1 MSLRILILV
10 CLPPWAQQ
18 RLLELAGGHS
28 SLNEYLIQYKPALGR
43 IWQSCCERLLASAV
57 LWWLFLSHWFPSF
70 TEFKHC
76 ISVLS
81 NGDRIPLITSKT
93 VIQPR
98 GLILLSFRMILS
110 VLCSLLLLTE
120 PHLAQEVWKQISPF
134 QE

>member
-1 MSLRILILV
+1 MWLCSMSLRILILV
-10 CLPPWAQQ
+10 RLPLWAQQ

-28 SLNEYLIQYKPALGR
+28 SLNEYLIQYKSALGR

-70 TEFKHC
+70 TEFKSG
-76 ISVLS
+76 ISVQS

-98 GLILLSFRMILS
+98 GLILLSCRMILS

-120 PHLAQEVWKQISPF
+120 LHLAQ
-134 QE
+134 